1 MDSDAR
7 VKAAKR
13 LRARLEKARREMDE
27 YGMVLTP
34 EAERGY
40 AMLIEMLRRA
50 GAEDAPQE
58 GTHRGQ
64 REI

>member
-1 MDSDAR
+1 
-7 VKAAKR
+7 
-13 LRARLEKARREMDE
+13 
-27 YGMVLTP
+27 MVLTP